1 MNPFKH
7 IAEIIAQFSDS
18 QRVIAL
24 LIMLLTITVITV
36 TPKLIDSVSHNDSA
50 FSERID
56 AQKLIIVKLN
66 KDADSLNYIIRKN
79 QLECTNEIVNRET
92 EILNKISLITDMAN
106 RPERKMVRMT
116 PPDDGVSMSLPPQSV
131 DDPNDTQLLNG
142 LMDIKKGLQ
151 RSIKNKRGNQD

>member
-7 IAEIIAQFSDS
+7 IAEIIAQFSNS

-24 LIMLLTITVITV
+24 LLMLLTITVITV

-106 RPERKMVRMT
+106 RPERKMVRM
-116 PPDDGVSMSLPPQSV
+116 PPPDGVSMSLPPQSV
-131 DDPNDTQLLNG
+131 DEPNDNQLLNG

-151 RSIKNKRGNQD
+151 KSIKNKRGD